1 MNTEFF
7 TALDLLES
15 EKGISKE
22 YMLEKVEAALLA
34 AYKKD
39 STSAANVKVVIDPV
53 KKEVKMYQEKT
64 VCETVEDESTQITLE
79 AAHKISKRLK
89 IGDVADV
96 EIKPKNFGRI
106 SAQTAKQVIIQGI
119 REAERELMVKEYESK
134 RDDILTAL
142 VAKIDPLSGNAVLEI
157 GKNQATLIKNEQIP
171 GEDLR
176 VGDRIKV
183 YVTEVKKETKVPI
196 VLLSRVSTGLVKRLF
211 ELEIPEIQDGT
222 VIIHSISRDPGSRT
236 KIAVY
241 SRDPDVD
248 AIGSCIGPKGMRK
261 ASIMNEL
268 AGEKIDIIEYS
279 EEAEKFIEAA
289 LAPATVKSVT
299 ITDTDPK
306 SCKVMVDD
314 DQLSL
319 AIGKKGQ
326 NAMLAAKL
334 TGFKIDIK
342 SPELEAK
349 EAENAAA
356 AEAEEE

>member
-1 MNTEFF
+1 MNAEFF

-22 YMLEKVEAALLA
+22 YMLEKVEQALLS

-39 STSAANVKVVIDPV
+39 SASAANVKVVIDPV
-53 KKEVKMYQEKT
+53 KKDVKMYQEKT
-64 VCETVEDESTQITLE
+64 VCETVTDESCEITLE

-89 IGDVADV
+89 IGDIADV
-96 EIKPKNFGRI
+96 EIKTKNFGRI

-157 GKNQATLIKNEQIP
+157 GKNQATLIKSEQIP

-183 YVTEVKKETKVPI
+183 YVNDVKKETKGPI
-196 VLLSRVSTGLVKRLF
+196 VLLSRSNPGLVKRLF

-222 VIIHSISRDPGSRT
+222 VIIQSISRDPGSRT

-261 ASIMNEL
+261 TNIMNEL

-279 EEAEKFIEAA
+279 EDAEKFIEAA
-289 LAPATVKSVT
+289 LAPATIRSVT
-299 ITDTDPK
+299 ITDADPR

-349 EAENAAA
+349 QAAEEAE
-356 AEAEEE
+356 

>member
-22 YMLEKVEAALLA
+22 YMLEKVEAALQA

-39 STSAANVKVVIDPV
+39 VSGAANVRVEIDPV
-53 KKEVKMYQEKT
+53 KKEVKMFQQKLVVEN
-64 VCETVEDESTQITLE
+64 VVDEACEITLE
-79 AAHKISKRLK
+79 AANKISKRLK
-89 IGDVADV
+89 LGDTAEV

-134 RDDILTAL
+134 KDDILTAI

-157 GKNQATLIKNEQIP
+157 GKNQATLVKSEQIP

-183 YVTEVKKETKVPI
+183 YVNEVKKETKGPI
-196 VLLSRVSTGLVKRLF
+196 VILSRAKEGLVKRLF
-211 ELEIPEIQDGT
+211 ELEIPEINDGT
-222 VIIHSISRDPGSRT
+222 VIIHSVSREAGSRS

-241 SRDPDVD
+241 SRDPNVD
-248 AIGSCIGPKGMRK
+248 AIGACIGPKGMRK

-268 AGEKIDIIEYS
+268 AGEKIDIIEYNEQP
-279 EEAEKFIEAA
+279 EEFIKAA
-289 LAPATVKSVT
+289 LAPATVQSVT
-299 ITDTDPK
+299 VTEPK
-306 SCKVMVDD
+306 CCRVIVAN

-326 NAMLAAKL
+326 NAMLAARL
-334 TGFKIDIK
+334 TGYKIDIK
-342 SPELEAK
+342 SPEMAAQEALK
-349 EAENAAA
+349 EQET
-356 AEAEEE
+356 AEEVEE

>member
-22 YMLEKVEAALLA
+22 YMLEKVEAALQA

-39 STSAANVKVVIDPV
+39 ISAAANVRVEINPV
-53 KKEVKMYQEKT
+53 KKDVKMYQQKL
-64 VCETVEDESTQITLE
+64 VVETVTDETCEITLE
-79 AAHKISKRLK
+79 AAHKVSKRLK
-89 IGDVADV
+89 IGDTAEI

-134 RDDILTAL
+134 KDDIITAM
-142 VAKIDPLSGNAVLEI
+142 VTKIDPLSGNAILEI

-183 YVTEVKKETKVPI
+183 YVNEVKKETKGPI
-196 VLLSRVSTGLVKRLF
+196 VILSRSNPGLVKRLF

-222 VIIHSISRDPGSRT
+222 VIIHSISREAGSRT

-261 ASIMNEL
+261 ANIMNEI

-279 EEAEKFIEAA
+279 ETPEEFIKAA
-289 LAPATVKSVT
+289 LSPATVLSVT
-299 ITDTDPK
+299 VTSPK
-306 SCKVMVDD
+306 CCRVIVEN

-326 NAMLAAKL
+326 NAMLAARL
-334 TGFKIDIK
+334 TGYKIDIK
-342 SPELEAK
+342 SPEM
-349 EAENAAA
+349 AAQ
-356 AEAEEE
+356 EELNGQDDYQD

>member
-22 YMLEKVEAALLA
+22 YMLEKVEAALQA

-39 STSAANVKVVIDPV
+39 FANGSNVRVEINPV
-53 KKEVKMYQEKT
+53 KKDVKMYQQKT
-64 VCETVEDESTQITLE
+64 VVETVTDENTEITLE

-89 IGDVADV
+89 IGAIAEV

-134 RDDILTAL
+134 KDDILTAM
-142 VAKIDPLSGNAVLEI
+142 VTKIDPLSGNAILEI
-157 GKNQATLIKNEQIP
+157 GRNQATLVKSEQIP

-183 YVTEVKKETKVPI
+183 YVNEVKRDTKGPI
-196 VLLSRVSTGLVKRLF
+196 VILSRSNPGLVKRLF

-222 VIIHSISRDPGSRT
+222 IIIHSISREAGSRT

-241 SRDPDVD
+241 SRNPDVD
-248 AIGSCIGPKGMRK
+248 AIGSCIGQKGMRK
-261 ASIMNEL
+261 ANIMNEIS
-268 AGEKIDIIEYS
+268 GEKIDIIEYS
-279 EEAEKFIEAA
+279 DSPEDFIKAA
-289 LAPATVKSVT
+289 LSPATVQSVT
-299 ITDTDPK
+299 ITEPK
-306 SCKVMVDD
+306 CCRVIVAN

-326 NAMLAAKL
+326 NAMLAARL
-334 TGFKIDIK
+334 TGYKIDIK
-342 SPELEAK
+342 SPEM
-349 EAENAAA
+349 AAQ
-356 AEAEEE
+356 EESDNQEQ

>member
-39 STSAANVKVVIDPV
+39 ANGANVKVVIDPV
-53 KKEVKMYQEKT
+53 KKDVKMYQEKT
-64 VCETVEDESTQITLE
+64 VVEVVQDESTEITLE

-89 IGDVADV
+89 IGSIADV
-96 EIKPKNFGRI
+96 EVKTKNFGRI

-119 REAERELMVKEYESK
+119 REAERELMIKEYESK

-142 VAKIDPLSGNAVLEI
+142 VTKVDPLSGNAVLEI
-157 GKNQATLIKNEQIP
+157 GKNQATLIKSEQIP

-183 YVTEVKKETKVPI
+183 YVTEVKKETKGPI
-196 VLLSRVSTGLVKRLF
+196 VLLSRNTTGIVKRLF

-222 VIIHSISRDPGSRT
+222 VIIHSVSRDPGSRA

-241 SRDPDVD
+241 SRNADVD

-261 ASIMNEL
+261 ANIMNEL
-268 AGEKIDIIEYS
+268 AGEKIDIVEYS
-279 EEAEKFIEAA
+279 EIPEDFIKAA
-289 LAPATVKSVT
+289 LSPATVQSVT
-299 ITDTDPK
+299 ITSQDPK
-306 SCKVMVDD
+306 TCKVMVAN

-349 EAENAAA
+349 ETASPAEDNQ
-356 AEAEEE
+356 